1 MKAYID
7 INGNLIVVPENNAE
21 HCVIEYKC
29 FKVNI
34 ENEEQKA
41 ERLKEEV
48 NAHKW
53 YPTSRDFNEP
63 WKIGDVTCSDGT
75 GRN

>member
-7 INGNLIVVPENNAE
+7 IHGNLIVVPENNAE
-21 HCVIEYKC
+21 HYVINNGC
-29 FKVNI
+29 FEVNI

-41 ERLKEEV
+41 ERLKKEPT
-48 NAHKW
+48 NP
-53 YPTSRDFNEP
+53 YPPMFDDPPRP

-75 GRN
+75 GKN